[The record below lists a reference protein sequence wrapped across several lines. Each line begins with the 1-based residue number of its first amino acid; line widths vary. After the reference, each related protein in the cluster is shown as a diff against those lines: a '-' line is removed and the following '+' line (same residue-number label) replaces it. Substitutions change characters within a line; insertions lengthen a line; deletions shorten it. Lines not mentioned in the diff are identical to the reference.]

1 MSAITTRGIEP
12 FTIFYRTV
20 TGEGGFSC
28 QACNV
33 RRHDVFPR
41 AADVF
46 AVATQHLNVC
56 RGDLRHRPVE
66 GTALLDGN
74 THGVVLR
81 EGIMILALNTVFDSA
96 PKALRV
102 VS

>member
-1 MSAITTRGIEP
+1 MQSTESRGTAP

-28 QACNV
+28 ATCNV
-33 RRHDVFPR
+33 RRHDTFPR

-46 AVATQHLNVC
+46 AVATQHLNIC
-56 RGDLRHRPVE
+56 RSALSHRPVE

-74 THGVVLR
+74 LHGVVLR
-81 EGIMILALNTVFDSA
+81 EGVMVLALNTVFDSA
-96 PKALRV
+96 PMAARV

>member
-1 MSAITTRGIEP
+1 MELNESRGTAP
-12 FTIFYRTV
+12 LTIFYRTV

-28 QACNV
+28 LACNV
-33 RRHDVFPR
+33 RRHDTFPR

-46 AVATQHLNVC
+46 AVATQHLNIC
-56 RGDLRHRPVE
+56 RSALSHRPVE

-74 THGVVLR
+74 VHGVVLR
-81 EGIMILALNTVFDSA
+81 EGIMVLALNTVFDTS
-96 PKALRV
+96 PKPARV

>member
-1 MSAITTRGIEP
+1 MEAITSRGTAP
-12 FTIFYRTV
+12 FSIFYRTA
-20 TGEGGFSC
+20 TGEGGYTC
-28 QACNV
+28 LACNV

-56 RGDLRHRPVE
+56 RGALRHRPVE

-81 EGIMILALNTVFDSA
+81 DGIMILALNTVFETS
-96 PKALRV
+96 PKPGRV
-102 VS
+102 VA